1 MPIPLA
7 QGLTS
12 QAQWQGDGPPEGF
25 VGVAGPAL
33 LHGQLSA
40 HRDTLSGS
48 SLPPAPSGRADP
60 TANYEN
66 EKSVSGPQMS
76 IFLWCLSLL

>member
-12 QAQWQGDGPPEGF
+12 QAQWQGGGPSEGF
-25 VGVAGPAL
+25 LGGAGPAL

-40 HRDTLSGS
+40 HRDTLSA
-48 SLPPAPSGRADP
+48 APFHLH
-60 TANYEN
+60 
-66 EKSVSGPQMS
+66 PQDVQTQRPIMKMKNP
-76 IFLWCLSLL
+76 CLGLK